1 MSAKQIL
8 NATGVVPGVAYAPAA
23 WARPRPALPDP
34 NSTISGDRTDEEI
47 ERLQVAAGQVSDGLR
62 DRADSATGHAAEVL
76 LATAKLAVDKGW
88 HRTAVKAIRG
98 GSPAESA
105 VVIAIDKY
113 SDLLKAA
120 GGLMAERVTDLE
132 DIRDRVIARLR
143 GEEEPGLPTITSP
156 SILLAEDL
164 APADTA
170 TINPELVVALVTE
183 LGGPTSHTAIIARQ
197 LGVPCIVAV
206 GDHLRD
212 IPAGEQLLVDGAR
225 GIIELSPDEDTA
237 LEAVRIGEEI
247 AAQIAEWEGP
257 GRTADDVPVQL
268 LANVGDGATA
278 RQAAG
283 GVAEGVGLFRT
294 ELSFLSAEL
303 EPTVEQQSK
312 AYGEVLKSFPN
323 EKVVIRTLDAG
334 SDKPLAFADLG
345 HEDNPALGVRGLR
358 ISRSS
363 GGLMERQLDAIA
375 AAQAAAGRDGS
386 KTWVMA
392 PMIATLE
399 ESTWFAGL
407 CRERNL
413 TAGAMIE
420 IPAAALLSHELMK
433 VLDFVSIGTN
443 DLSQYTM
450 AADRMSPH
458 LAHLTDP
465 WQPAVLRLIDMTCQS
480 GKLTDTPVGVCGE
493 AAADPLLACVLVG
506 LGVSSLSAAPTALP
520 AVGAQLAQVTMEQ
533 CRAAAAGAI
542 NSVDSESA
550 RAAAAEALGL

>member
-1 MSAKQIL
+1 MTAKHIL

-23 WARPRPALPDP
+23 WARPRPELPDP
-34 NSTISGDRTDEEI
+34 HSTISGDRTESEI
-47 ERLQVAAGQVSDGLR
+47 ERLQVAAGQVSDGLKE
-62 DRADSATGHAAEVL
+62 RADHATGHAAEVL
-76 LATAKLAVDKGW
+76 LATAKLALDKGW

-105 VVIAIDKY
+105 VVIAIDKF
-113 SDLLKAA
+113 SDMLKSA

-132 DIRDRVIARLR
+132 DVRDRVIARLR
-143 GEEEPGLPTITSP
+143 GEDEPGLPSISSP

-170 TINPELVVALVTE
+170 TINPELVVALVTV

-206 GDHLRD
+206 GDALRD
-212 IPAGEQLLVDGAR
+212 IPAGELLLVDGAH
-225 GIIELSPDEDTA
+225 GTIELHPDEDGA
-237 LEAVRIGEEI
+237 VEAVRIGKEL
-247 AAQIAEWEGP
+247 AEQVAKWEGP
-257 GRTADDVPVQL
+257 GRTADGEAVQL
-268 LANVGDGATA
+268 LANVGDASTA

-294 ELSFLSAEL
+294 ELSFLSSEL
-303 EPTVEQQSK
+303 EPTIEQQAK

-323 EKVVIRTLDAG
+323 SKVVIRTLDAG

-363 GGLMERQLDAIA
+363 GGLMERQLDAV
-375 AAQAAAGRDGS
+375 AQAQSEANRDGA

-399 ESTWFAGL
+399 EATWFAEL
-407 CRERNL
+407 CRERGL
-413 TAGAMIE
+413 TPGAMIE
-420 IPAAALLSHELMK
+420 VPAAALLSHELMT

-465 WQPAVLRLIDMTCQS
+465 WQPAVLRLIDMTCRS
-480 GKLTDTPVGVCGE
+480 GELTDTPVGVCGE

-506 LGVSSLSAAPTALP
+506 LGVNSLSAAPTALP
-520 AVGAQLAQVTMEQ
+520 AVGAQLAQVTKEQ
-533 CRAAAAGAI
+533 CRAAAEIAI
-542 NSVDSESA
+542 NSVDAASA
-550 RAAAAEALGL
+550 REATAEALGI